1 MGANSLLGGSGIDID
16 SARANRENRIN
27 PPEFQPG
34 QEDGFQD
41 DIFSS
46 DISQTPTGSV
56 FDGMGTL
63 GGNGLNTMSSPAGA
77 FDTSLLGGTSLGGSP
92 FGAGAQQTQPMSD
105 EDKIFEAGAKG
116 IKTSFNFFKDV
127 VTSLKEV
134 TPRFW
139 ASWGRTVMF
148 VGLGTSVG
156 GLLILLFGAKDFGIN
171 LIVSGLVSSAVG
183 VGTLMGN
190 IEKAKECSSQYK
202 DGNISQENFIEPPSQ
217 PSFEMEGF
225 GGFDPEETFEPD
237 TTGDYNSD
245 EEEDWDDPYDG
256 DEGDLFNSSA
266 FESYQEPQ
274 KGMDMSEALDTMQII
289 DRGMY
294 TRQYLYEMFTKVLP
308 TLKPD
313 YATVRRIDEDDDAFI
328 VWEEHLR
335 DAASITGVK
344 EDNLDMLQLI
354 SLEENLFTIKLTC
367 NRVTG
372 FKSEAVANEISNIYA
387 YSTGEYN
394 PSVYAKFD
402 NIGVNC
408 VITVFTGETAMI
420 SLKDMYNNCE
430 SFMLDNKNYMPVV
443 LGIDPLGKVIAY
455 DFKKLESVLI
465 TGMPRSGKSWF
476 VQAVLTQMCA
486 LVPPS
491 ELNIYI
497 CDPKDGISDFKAFCL
512 PHVKKFVSGDDN
524 IVNTLRKVVKEEA
537 PKRKKIIGDA
547 GYVNIWDY
555 KERNPDVHLPVIYVL
570 IDEVVTLAERMD
582 KETKAEFQGLLVE
595 LISQLPALGIRA
607 FLIPHVVKNDIIA
620 KTATDLIPCRISVC
634 GDAGHIEACTGTKPK
649 DFVYK
654 LTNKGDMAVRM
665 PAISASTLFV
675 HGPALT
681 SSNPENND
689 LFDYLRK
696 VWSRLEPE
704 EVANSVAKNRASD
717 EENEKLLATVNDN
730 IDEFDLFDEEEET
743 NSGDSLTQSVFNNSN
758 EQGLY
763 GFNSK
768 GVASLDDD
776 FGDDY

>member
-1 MGANSLLGGSGIDID
+1 MGASDILGSGNVDID
-16 SARANRENRIN
+16 GARADRNNRVN

-34 QEDGFQD
+34 QQDGFSD
-41 DIFSS
+41 DIFSGGINQSTS
-46 DISQTPTGSV
+46 DSLFSD
-56 FDGMGTL
+56 FGTSPS
-63 GGNGLNTMSSPAGA
+63 TPAGA
-77 FDTSLLGGTSLGGSP
+77 FDSSLLGSP
-92 FGAGAQQTQPMSD
+92 FGGGMNTQPQQQPMSD

-116 IKTSFNFFKDV
+116 AKVCFNFFKDIA
-127 VTSLKEV
+127 TSVKEV

-139 ASWGRTVMF
+139 ASYGRSVMF
-148 VGLGTSVG
+148 TGAGVSFG
-156 GLLILLFGAKDFGIN
+156 GILIMLFGLKSLGVN
-171 LIVSGLVSSAVG
+171 LLVSGLVSSGLG
-183 VGTLMGN
+183 VILLMSN
-190 IEKAKECSSQYK
+190 IEKGKECSSYYK
-202 DGNISQENFIEPPSQ
+202 DDNTMMPQDNTSDLQFDGSMQGNDFSPDLAFEGGDM
-217 PSFEMEGF
+217 SFVEG
-225 GGFDPEETFEPD
+225 DFE
-237 TTGDYNSD
+237 SD
-245 EEEDWDDPYDG
+245 DDDPYD
-256 DEGDLFNSSA
+256 DPYDNEDGDLFDSSA
-266 FESYQEPQ
+266 FETHQEPE
-274 KGMDMSEALDTMQII
+274 KGMDMNEALNSLPDIPK
-289 DRGMY
+289 GMY
-294 TRQYLYEMFTKVLP
+294 TRQYLYDMFVKVLP

-313 YATVRRIDEDDDAFI
+313 YNTVVSIDEDDDTFI

-344 EDNLDMLQLI
+344 EDNLELLQLI
-354 SLEENLFTIKLTC
+354 SLEENLFTIKLRC

-372 FKSEAVANEISNIYA
+372 FKSELVAKEISNIYA
-387 YSTGEYN
+387 YSKGEFN

-402 NIGVNC
+402 NIGTDC

-420 SLKDMYNNCE
+420 SLKDMYNNCKD
-430 SFMLDNKNYMPVV
+430 FMLNSDNYMPVV
-443 LGIDPLGKVIAY
+443 LGIDPSGKVICY

-537 PKRKKIIGDA
+537 PRRKKIIGDA

-570 IDEVVTLAERMD
+570 IDEVVTLAERME
-582 KETKAEFQGLLVE
+582 KETKSEFQGLLVE

-607 FLIPHVVKNDIIA
+607 FLIPHVVKDSIIA

-634 GDAGHIEACTGTKPK
+634 GDAGHIEACTGTKPR

-654 LTNKGDMAVRM
+654 LSNKGDMAVRM
-665 PAISASTLFV
+665 PAVSTSTLFV

-696 VWSRLEPE
+696 VWSKLEPE
-704 EVANSVAKNRASD
+704 EVANSVAKGRESV
-717 EENEKLLATVNDN
+717 EENENLLKSLDDN
-730 IDEFDLFDEEEET
+730 EDFDLFDDTEES
-743 NSGDSLTQSVFNNSN
+743 NSGDSLTQSVFSN
-758 EQGLY
+758 PNEKGFSGLSE
-763 GFNSK
+763 NMVSRI
-768 GVASLDDD
+768 SDD